1 MVIHPELP
9 LLTFKAMEEISKFAS
24 YYCVHK
30 EYLYVGVE
38 AEAQVEYEGLVYDIE
53 LIESLGGFI
62 LPINLYRRLIVSGC
76 G

>member
-1 MVIHPELP
+1 MMVIHPQLP

-38 AEAQVEYEGLVYDIE
+38 AQVEYEGLVYDIE

-62 LPINLYRRLIVSGC
+62 LPINLPRRLIVSGC